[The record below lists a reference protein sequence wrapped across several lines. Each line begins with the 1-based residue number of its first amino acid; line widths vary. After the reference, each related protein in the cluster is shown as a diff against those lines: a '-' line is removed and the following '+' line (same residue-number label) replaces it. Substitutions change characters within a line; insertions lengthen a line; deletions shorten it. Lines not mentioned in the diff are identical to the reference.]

1 MKIKRPIGFILGVLL
16 TLMGLA
22 MLIILKVMPGIFPLI
37 IGISLMAT
45 GFTEGR
51 KVTIILGHM
60 FIVIGCILVAWGI
73 YLPYT
78 GASILYVF
86 IRPLFWGLIS
96 IFGGVCMIYHGFCRC
111 VRIKDRD

>member
-1 MKIKRPIGFILGVLL
+1 MKIKRPIGFILGALL

-22 MLIILKVMPGIFPLI
+22 MLFILKVMPGIFPLI

-45 GFTEGR
+45 SFTQGR

-60 FIVIGCILVAWGI
+60 FIVIGCILVTWGI
-73 YLPYT
+73 YLLPYT

-86 IRPLFWGLIS
+86 VRPLFWGLIS
-96 IFGGVCMIYHGFCRC
+96 ILGGICMNYHGFCSC
-111 VRIKDRD
+111 VRRKSE